1 MNFLDSIENL
11 NLITTIV
18 ESESE
23 KHCRQHFIFLCL
35 KIRLCV
41 RCLNNLHLN
50 YWLHHDRG
58 KKVGRT
64 ERPEG
69 FLKLV

>member
-1 MNFLDSIENL
+1 
-11 NLITTIV
+11 
-18 ESESE
+18 
-23 KHCRQHFIFLCL
+23 
-35 KIRLCV
+35 
-41 RCLNNLHLN
+41 LNNLHLN